1 MCALA
6 LNTGAG
12 SVGGNETIL
21 LWPGRAPGE
30 TGTLPAESDLNKPT
44 DPLIAD
50 RPVIRLSNVSAPTIT
65 IYRAPVA
72 HNTGAA
78 VVVCPGGGYNI
89 LAWDLEGTEVCD
101 WLNSIGVTGILLK
114 YRVPARPGRERYAA
128 ALQDVQRAV
137 GLIRQHAADWEID
150 SHRIGVLGFSAGA
163 HLSATLA
170 ANSAMRTY
178 PTVDAADNLS
188 CHPDF
193 LILIYPAYLAD
204 ENRSDELNA
213 EVGVQKGKT
222 PPAFIAMTEDDPLH
236 VEGAVA
242 YYRALKNAGVPAEM
256 HLYPVGGHG
265 YGLRRTA
272 NPVTAWPD
280 RVADW
285 LEAGGWLKPAK

>member
-6 LNTGAG
+6 LNTGAA
-12 SVGGNETIL
+12 SAAGNETIS

-44 DPLIAD
+44 DPLVAD
-50 RPVIRLSNVSAPTIT
+50 RPVIRLSSVSVPTIT
-65 IYRAPVA
+65 VYHAPA
-72 HNTGAA
+72 EHNTGAA

-137 GLIRQHAADWEID
+137 GLVRQHATNWGID

-163 HLSATLA
+163 HLSAALA
-170 ANSAMRTY
+170 ANSATRNY
-178 PTVDAADNLS
+178 PAVDAADELS

-193 LILIYPAYLAD
+193 LVLIYPAYLTD
-204 ENRSDELNA
+204 ENPNDELNA

-222 PPAFIAMTEDDPLH
+222 PPTFIAMTEDDPLR

-242 YYRALKNAGVPAEM
+242 Y
-256 HLYPVGGHG
+256 
-265 YGLRRTA
+265 
-272 NPVTAWPD
+272 
-280 RVADW
+280 
-285 LEAGGWLKPAK
+285 

>member
-6 LNTGAG
+6 LNTGAASAAG
-12 SVGGNETIL
+12 KEIIS
-21 LWPGRAPGE
+21 LWSGRAPGD

-50 RPVIRLSNVSAPTIT
+50 RPVIRLSNVSVPTIT
-65 IYRAPVA
+65 IYRASVA
-72 HNTGAA
+72 NNTGAA

-101 WLNSIGVTGILLK
+101 WLNSLGVTGILLK

-128 ALQDVQRAV
+128 PLQDVQRAV
-137 GLIRQHAADWEID
+137 GLVRRYAADWGID

-170 ANSAMRTY
+170 ANSTTRAY
-178 PTVDAADNLS
+178 PAADAADSAS

-193 LILIYPAYLAD
+193 LVLIYPAYLVD
-204 ENRSDELNA
+204 ENRGDELNA
-213 EVGVQKGKT
+213 EVGVQTGKT
-222 PPAFIAMTEDDPLH
+222 PPAFIAMTEDDPLR

-280 RVADW
+280 RVAEW
-285 LEAGGWLKPAK
+285 LHAGGWLKPVK